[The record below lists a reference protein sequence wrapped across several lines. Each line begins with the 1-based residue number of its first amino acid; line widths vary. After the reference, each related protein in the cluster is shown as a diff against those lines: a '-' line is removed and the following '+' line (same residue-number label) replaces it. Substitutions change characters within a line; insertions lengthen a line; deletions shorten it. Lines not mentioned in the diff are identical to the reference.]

1 MVGKREDIRGAAEVL
16 SPDLLGFAGVGHED
30 EPVVDLVG
38 ATEKVDAVRFY
49 AAVGG

>member
-1 MVGKREDIRGAAEVL
+1 MVGKREDVRSAAEIL

-38 ATEKVDAVRFY
+38 TPEKVDAVRFY
-49 AAVGG
+49 AAVRG